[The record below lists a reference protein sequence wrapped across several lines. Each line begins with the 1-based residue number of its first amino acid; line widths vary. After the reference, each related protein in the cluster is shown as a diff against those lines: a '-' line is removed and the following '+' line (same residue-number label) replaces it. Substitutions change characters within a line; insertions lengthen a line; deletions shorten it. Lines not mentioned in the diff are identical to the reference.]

1 MRSGTFFEQSECMKK
16 IRLLIIIGV
25 TVLTGAVVSCK
36 SAYDLLLEGND
47 VPAKYAEAMR
57 LFDIGKYS
65 KSAALFE
72 SLKISVTGTSLEDTV
87 NFYTALSHYRY
98 GDVQTAESA
107 FQSFNISYPRSP
119 FAADSRYLYLD
130 CLYQQTLRYELDQN
144 PTYKAMSAI
153 SEYMV
158 DYPEEG
164 ERRDNCLAML
174 EDMQGRLERKAYE
187 GAKIYYTTED
197 YQAAHYAFRT
207 VLKDNAETRYR
218 EQVLYYIALS
228 SYQYSLHS
236 VPEKMKERYMTFTDD
251 YYNFISEYPES
262 SYRRGL
268 DGLYRKA
275 QGFIKKVEQNKT
287 RKQLREE
294 AKNDVKLK
302 DMNLKS
308 DND

>member
-1 MRSGTFFEQSECMKK
+1 MKLK
-16 IRLLIIIGV
+16 HIFILIGISAP
-25 TVLTGAVVSCK
+25 LWCAVSCK
-36 SAYDLLLEGND
+36 SEYDLLLESND
-47 VPAKYAEAMR
+47 VPAKYSGAFE
-57 LFDIGKYS
+57 LFNIGKYS
-65 KSAALFE
+65 KAAALFE
-72 SLKISVTGTSLEDTV
+72 SLKISVTGTEMEDTV
-87 NFYTALSHYRY
+87 NYYTALSHYRY

-107 FQSFNISYPRSP
+107 FQSFNISFPRSP
-119 FAADSRYLYLD
+119 FTNESRFLYLD

-144 PTYKAMSAI
+144 PTYKTMSAI
-153 SEYMV
+153 SEFLV
-158 DYPEEG
+158 DYPDD
-164 ERRDNCLAML
+164 ERKVHCAEMM
-174 EDMQGRLERKAYE
+174 EDLQERLERKAYE

-197 YQAAHYAFRT
+197 YQAAHYAFKT

-228 SYQYSLHS
+228 SFQYSLHS

-268 DGLYRKA
+268 DGLYRRA
-275 QGFIKKVEQNKT
+275 QNYVKKTEQNKS
-287 RKQLREE
+287 RRQLREE
-294 AKNDVKLK
+294 AKGDVKLK